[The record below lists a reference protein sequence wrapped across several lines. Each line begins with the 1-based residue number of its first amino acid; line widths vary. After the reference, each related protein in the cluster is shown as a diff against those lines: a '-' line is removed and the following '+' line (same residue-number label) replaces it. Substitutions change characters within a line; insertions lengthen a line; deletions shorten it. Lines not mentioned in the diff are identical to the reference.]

1 MHQRHSKSSDA
12 TNDKRPTMKFFTKE
26 VKIALV
32 AIVAIIVLFIGMQF
46 LKGMSL
52 FSSHNIYYVDFD
64 DVSGMSAS
72 SPIYANGF
80 RVGVVQQIA
89 FDYDQPG
96 HIVAAVDIDPKLRMT
111 EGTRAEIASDFL
123 GNVKLELRLGPADA
137 RLLAKGDTISG
148 SMQAGLMAKA
158 AEMIPQVEQL
168 LPKIDSILTTIATL
182 AADPSIAGTLHNA
195 ENLTASL
202 NNTARQ
208 LNSLTAQLNRRMPQM
223 MEKAD
228 STLAHTQVLTGN
240 LAQLDFDATMKKVDQ
255 TLANVEQLTARLNS
269 PKGSI
274 GMLLNDA
281 QLYENLNATMR
292 DVDSLLVD
300 FKQHPRRYIN
310 VSVFGKKE
318 K

>member
-1 MHQRHSKSSDA
+1 
-12 TNDKRPTMKFFTKE
+12 MKFFTKE

-123 GNVKLELRLGPADA
+123 GNVKLELHLGPADA

-148 SMQAGLMAKA
+148 SMQAGLNAHLSK
-158 AEMIPQVEQL
+158 PVEPDVL
-168 LPKIDSILTTIATL
+168 FETL
-182 AADPSIAGTLHNA
+182 
-195 ENLTASL
+195 ESL
-202 NNTARQ
+202 IR
-208 LNSLTAQLNRRMPQM
+208 
-223 MEKAD
+223 
-228 STLAHTQVLTGN
+228 
-240 LAQLDFDATMKKVDQ
+240 
-255 TLANVEQLTARLNS
+255 
-269 PKGSI
+269 
-274 GMLLNDA
+274 
-281 QLYENLNATMR
+281 
-292 DVDSLLVD
+292 
-300 FKQHPRRYIN
+300 
-310 VSVFGKKE
+310 
-318 K
+318 